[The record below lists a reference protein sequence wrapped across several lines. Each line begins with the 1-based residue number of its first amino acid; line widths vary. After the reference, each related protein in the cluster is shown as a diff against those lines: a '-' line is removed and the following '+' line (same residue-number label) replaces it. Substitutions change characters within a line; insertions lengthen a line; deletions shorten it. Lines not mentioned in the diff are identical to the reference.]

1 VAKTLTV
8 FLAADVSKLNRGL
21 GDAERGLKGL
31 GGTAK
36 NLLGPA
42 LIAAGIAAA
51 GLAVKL
57 GIDGVKAAIADEA
70 AVAKL
75 TTTLENLGL
84 AHNVEPIEAYIKSLE
99 RSLGVSDLELRPAYD
114 RLVRSTQDVGEANK
128 ALALALD
135 ISAGTGKSLQQVTDA
150 LGRAYD
156 GNTQG
161 LSRLG
166 AGLNTTILATKDMDL
181 ITGELAKTFGG
192 QATRQ
197 SQTFEGQ
204 LKRLST
210 AGDNVKEAF
219 GAGLLKA
226 LGDTNK
232 VTQDVVDSLEGIEP
246 VVEGLGAALGIFA
259 TTALGGLNDALKS
272 TEKSADNAAAAAAG
286 LGKAAEIAG
295 GGVGDL
301 AGSFFGVN
309 SPLGVFLRLLGN
321 VTGATNNAIKAA
333 GIYTS
338 KLQDQA
344 MAARGA
350 AGAQNVLSRAMGA
363 GTVRL
368 DDDAKAAAINAEAAR
383 DAARAREYWT
393 SRITYATVETERN
406 TSAGSRSTSQTNE
419 MTEAQK
425 KSVKA
430 YEKQAD
436 VVRGSVTALNTQ
448 LGVLA
453 DARKAFDDYAQSI
466 ETSILS
472 NFSFSQAL
480 QPAMNEAGDV
490 SGEAFVTAL
499 TKQVTG
505 LQNFANVIT
514 SLRASGAEQS
524 LVDQIAAMGP
534 DAGYK
539 LGKELID
546 KGLVP
551 SVQEQVTAV
560 ETIAKET
567 GLNMA
572 EQFKGAGVEAAI
584 NLVDNA
590 VAQVRKDRKKLT
602 KLGDGIGKLIGSG
615 IKKEIAQAVA
625 EAVRAAEAAKAA
637 ARAEAVAAA
646 EARAQIITDQQVG
659 QAFARIIAASNAR
672 TGRDTNPLLA

>member
-1 VAKTLTV
+1 MAKTLTV
-8 FLAADVSKLNRGL
+8 FLAADVSKLNRGVN
-21 GDAERGLKGL
+21 DADRSLSGL
-31 GGTAK
+31 GGKLK
-36 NLLGPA
+36 NMLGPA
-42 LIAAGIAAA
+42 LIAAGAAA
-51 GLAVKL
+51 AAFATKLAV
-57 GIDGVKAAIADEA
+57 DGVKAAIADEA

-75 TTTLENLGL
+75 TQTLENLGL
-84 AHNVEPIEAYIKSLE
+84 AHNIQPIEDYIKSLE

-114 RLVRSTQDVGEANK
+114 RLVRSTQDVGEANQ

-135 ISAGTGKSLQQVTDA
+135 ISAGTGKSLDAVVQA

-166 AGLNTTILATKDMDL
+166 AGLNTATLATKDMDL
-181 ITGELAKTFGG
+181 ITGELSRTFGG

-197 SQTFEGQ
+197 AQTFQGQ
-204 LKRLST
+204 LQRLQT
-210 AGDNVKEAF
+210 AQGNLAEAF
-219 GAGLLKA
+219 GAGLLKT
-226 LGDTNK
+226 LGDTNDTTQGFIDTLESLEPVMESLGGALANLAKRGGDTAVSLGKIADGLSAVAGTTPDVNNEMSTFGKIIDYLINDFPLFWNGLRTLGSVIDK
-232 VTQDVVDSLEGIEP
+232 VT
-246 VVEGLGAALGIFA
+246 
-259 TTALGGLNDALKS
+259 GGTQRAS
-272 TEKSADNAAAAAAG
+272 T
-286 LGKAAEIAG
+286 
-295 GGVGDL
+295 
-301 AGSFFGVN
+301 
-309 SPLGVFLRLLGN
+309 
-321 VTGATNNAIKAA
+321 AA

-453 DARKAFDDYAQSI
+453 EARKAFDDYAQSI

-472 NFSFSQAL
+472 NFSFSKAL
-480 QPAMNEAGDV
+480 QPAMNEAGEV
-490 SGEAFVTAL
+490 SGQSFVDNLNAQITS
-499 TKQVTG
+499 
-505 LQNFANVIT
+505 LQNYANVIT

-524 LVDQIAAMGP
+524 LVDQIASMGP
-534 DAGYK
+534 EAGGA
-539 LGKELID
+539 LGQALID
-546 KGLVP
+546 QGLVP
-551 SVQEQVTAV
+551 TVQGQVDTV
-560 ETIAKET
+560 ERLAKET
-567 GLNMA
+567 GLSMA

-584 NLVDNA
+584 NLVNNA

-602 KLGDGIGKLIGSG
+602 DLGDGIGKLIGSG

-646 EARAQIITDQQVG
+646 EARAQIVTDQQVG

>member
-1 VAKTLTV
+1 MAKTLTV
-8 FLAADVSKLNRGL
+8 FLAADVSRLNRGL

-57 GIDGVKAAIADEA
+57 GVDGVKAAIADEA

-84 AHNVEPIEAYIKSLE
+84 AHNIEPIEAYIKSLE

-114 RLVRSTQDVGEANK
+114 RLVRSTGDVAEANK
-128 ALALALD
+128 ALGLALD

-166 AGLNTTILATKDMDL
+166 AGLNTATLATKDMDL
-181 ITGELAKTFGG
+181 ITGELARTFGG

-232 VTQDVVDSLEGIEP
+232 ATQDVVDTLEGIEP
-246 VVEGLGAALGIFA
+246 IVEGVGRAVGIFA
-259 TTALGGLNDALKS
+259 TTALGGLNDALKT
-272 TEKSADNAAAAAAG
+272 TEKSAEQAAAATAG
-286 LGKAAEIAG
+286 MGKAAEISG
-295 GGVGDL
+295 GFVGDL
-301 AGSFFGVN
+301 SGALFGVN
-309 SPLGVFLRLLGN
+309 SPLGVFLRTLGN
-321 VTGATNNAIKAA
+321 VTGATNNAVKAA

-338 KLQDQA
+338 RLQDQA
-344 MAARGA
+344 AAARNA
-350 AGAQNVLSRAMGA
+350 AGAANTLSRALGG
-363 GTVRL
+363 GTVAM
-368 DDDAKAAAINAEAAR
+368 DDEAKAAAIASEAAR
-383 DAARAREYWT
+383 DAARSREYWT
-393 SRITYATVETERN
+393 SRITYATTETERN

-419 MTEAQK
+419 LTKAQE
-425 KSVKA
+425 KSIKA

-436 VVRGSVTALNTQ
+436 RVRGSVTALNTQ
-448 LGVLA
+448 LDALGE
-453 DARKAFDDYAQSI
+453 ARKAFDDYAQSI

-472 NFSFSQAL
+472 NFSFAKAL
-480 QPAMNEAGDV
+480 EPAMNEAGEV
-490 SGEAFVTAL
+490 SGESFVDSL

-505 LQNFANVIT
+505 LQNYANMLT
-514 SLRASGAEQS
+514 SLKASGAEQS
-524 LVDQIAAMGP
+524 LVDQISAMGP

-551 SVQEQVTAV
+551 SVQEQVTQV

-590 VAQVRKDRKKLT
+590 IRQVRRDRKKLT
-602 KLGDGIGKLIGSG
+602 TLGDGIGKLIGSG

-646 EARAQIITDQQVG
+646 EARAQVVTDQQVG
-659 QAFARIIAASNAR
+659 QALARIVNNSNAR

>member
-1 VAKTLTV
+1 
-8 FLAADVSKLNRGL
+8 LNRGL

-57 GIDGVKAAIADEA
+57 GVDGVKAAIADEA

-84 AHNVEPIEAYIKSLE
+84 AHNIEPIEAYIKSLE

-114 RLVRSTQDVGEANK
+114 RLVRSTGDVAEANK
-128 ALALALD
+128 ALGLALD

-166 AGLNTTILATKDMDL
+166 AGLNTATLATKDMDL
-181 ITGELAKTFGG
+181 ITGELARTFGG

-232 VTQDVVDSLEGIEP
+232 ATQDVVDTLEGIEP
-246 VVEGLGAALGIFA
+246 IVEGVGRAVGIFA
-259 TTALGGLNDALKS
+259 TTALGGLNDALKT
-272 TEKSADNAAAAAAG
+272 TEKSAEQAAAATAG
-286 LGKAAEIAG
+286 MGKAAEISG
-295 GGVGDL
+295 GFVGDL
-301 AGSFFGVN
+301 SGALFGVN
-309 SPLGVFLRLLGN
+309 SPLGVFLRTLGN
-321 VTGATNNAIKAA
+321 VTGATNNAVKAA

-338 KLQDQA
+338 RLQDQA
-344 MAARGA
+344 AAARNA
-350 AGAQNVLSRAMGA
+350 AGAANTLSRALGG
-363 GTVRL
+363 GTVAM
-368 DDDAKAAAINAEAAR
+368 DDEAKAAAIASEAAR
-383 DAARAREYWT
+383 DAARSREYWT
-393 SRITYATVETERN
+393 SRITYATTETERN

-419 MTEAQK
+419 LTKAQE
-425 KSVKA
+425 KSIKA

-436 VVRGSVTALNTQ
+436 RVRGSVTALNTQ
-448 LGVLA
+448 LDALGE
-453 DARKAFDDYAQSI
+453 ARKAFDDYAQSI

-472 NFSFSQAL
+472 NFSFAKAL
-480 QPAMNEAGDV
+480 EPAMNEAGEV
-490 SGEAFVTAL
+490 SGESFVDSL

-505 LQNFANVIT
+505 LQNYANMLT
-514 SLRASGAEQS
+514 SLKASGAEQS
-524 LVDQIAAMGP
+524 LVDQISAMGP

-551 SVQEQVTAV
+551 SVQEQVTQV

-590 VAQVRKDRKKLT
+590 IRQVRRDRKKLT
-602 KLGDGIGKLIGSG
+602 TLGDGIGKLIGSG

-646 EARAQIITDQQVG
+646 EARAQVVTDQQVG
-659 QAFARIIAASNAR
+659 QALARIVNNSNAR